1 MDVSVD
7 ELIRDLFAGSRSR
20 CCAGGVELESRAL
33 TPAPYGFEYA

>member
-20 CCAGGVELESRAL
+20 CAGGVELESRAL
-33 TPAPYGFEYA
+33 TPVPYGFGYA